1 MNSQENQNWQQKLQ
15 ELEKEVNQDY
25 SSPTSYNSEPGKP
38 LQTQSETS
46 ADFSDA
52 IAKLQNWFASLPTA
66 GKVAVVAIAA
76 IVGFSLLRTV
86 LQLVASLISLAIL
99 GVVLYL
105 LYKFFI
111 APQSPE

>member
-1 MNSQENQNWQQKLQ
+1 MNSQDNQDWQRKLQ
-15 ELEKEVNQDY
+15 ELEKEVNRDY
-25 SSPTSYNSEPGKP
+25 SSRQSYNPEPGKP
-38 LQTQSETS
+38 LQHHSETS
-46 ADFSDA
+46 PDLSGF
-52 IAKLQNWFASLPTA
+52 ITELRNWFNSLPTA
-66 GKVAVVAIAA
+66 GKVAVVAVAA